1 MPASPISKREALQKR
16 FEDYNL
22 TYASGPN
29 FGLYPIASEK
39 MKISPPNAGREAA
52 DNNTSVLRIGFP
64 FPFEDKFYE
73 SVHVCTN
80 GWAILHDPNQP
91 AALPASYV
99 FDNPGGAAPSNRSTV
114 EIKDV
119 FTRNHLLL
127 CPWWSDSMN
136 TFSTLER
143 ATKLAGSPSLTYISS
158 GSSSW
163 ENGSPATLIR
173 DGIITPE
180 SIGKF
185 GYGENFGGIKYFT
198 GSTSKYGKF
207 FIIRW
212 SSFLGTDVLQDVAS
226 YDVVLYENGVIEFRY
241 GKVYSVPTGSSYIA
255 TVGIFSYGGSSGYP
269 RYRDFSQELIPVE
282 SDSRPRHENGG
293 TVYDGIYSSSTP
305 AGKTGPTGP
314 RKYCISLNSDTNWPG
329 GREHG
334 GVFQFTPPLR
344 RKRQLRTTISSI
356 DSKAF
361 VSDDT
366 LFDDRST
373 ILFTK
378 QLVEFPSMLPV
389 SSKLRSNSNVQRA
402 YTTLFVSGGIQA
414 EITATAAFD
423 EPLRSNL
430 ADYGRRENSLSDAYN
445 EDKQF
450 EVNMHTDAF
459 FSKGS
464 SEYLGNEP
472 GDFSQPLDHKAQI
485 KLSFSVNKQV
495 RMLGNTSSIYYFNPL
510 RQQWNIP
517 TNSVGNIVGPFEK
530 YSSRYHDVSAVKDEN
545 IGSSFIEDAI
555 GFDAYGFCVAS
566 GTQDVVRHNP
576 PKLTTGPQT
585 GQFWN
590 QTSNN
595 LGSLTAFNKNE
606 QVDAMSA
613 DYQKN
618 VQRSSDFDASEE
630 TFTLPIDYPFL
641 IEKAVIEVPMCMG
654 PRWFNDKTATIT
666 SGSAGT
672 DGTLLHAGSLAG
684 TPTNSW
690 RVATRVIDE
699 GGPAMTLAL
708 MCQKNYG
715 TSSIRDLI
723 TKSLITHSN
732 DMSGTLSLDNGV
744 SGNYNAYSSYYGFDD
759 RRYYQYRLNAIGM
772 PKNIPVDFVIQP
784 DSFGFFTGSV
794 AVKTIS
800 STTNGVKLWME
811 NLYIQS
817 QTGLT
822 LAAAS
827 ASAGSYVYSTSGSLS
842 SLLSTQNLSDVTEIG
857 PAKGIDV
864 FGRGFT
870 GFAPSGGSIFGREH
884 SAINF
889 ENLSVSNPWYVSS
902 STERNSLLDSWYAKY
917 LTEQKTESLSGAPPS
932 VSALAGV
939 KVSTSIIL
947 SSSQDSPYLINPGE
961 KLILAISKK
970 RPVMNSY
977 KLNII
982 NPNPGTNGRV
992 NLISSSYYN
1001 DVGSPLGHDVML
1013 NTGSINITIYGS
1025 YVQSSRGFNL

>member
-1 MPASPISKREALQKR
+1 MPASPISKREALQKN
-16 FEDYNL
+16 FEDYTL
-22 TYASGPN
+22 TYASGPR

-39 MKISPPNAGREAA
+39 MIISPPNAGIEAA
-52 DNNTSVLRIGFP
+52 STNTNVFDIGFG
-64 FPFEDKFYE
+64 FPFEDKIYKN
-73 SVHVCTN
+73 VYVCTN
-80 GWAILHDPNQP
+80 GWAILHDPNYAVAHP
-91 AALPASYV
+91 SSYV
-99 FDNPGGAAPSNRSTV
+99 FDNPGGTAPPNVSNV

-143 ATKLAGSPSLTYISS
+143 ATKLAGSPQLTYISS

-163 ENGSPATLIR
+163 EEGSPARLIR

-185 GYGENFGGIKYFT
+185 GYGEKFGGVKYYA

-207 FIIRW
+207 FVIRW
-212 SSFLGTDVLQDVAS
+212 SSFLGNDVLQDVAS
-226 YDVVLYENGVIEFRY
+226 YDVVLYENGVVEFRY
-241 GKVYSVPTGSSYIA
+241 GKVYNVPAGSSYVA
-255 TVGIFSYGGSSGYP
+255 TVGIFAYGGSSGNP
-269 RYRDFSQELIPVE
+269 RYRDFSQELIPAE
-282 SDSRPRHENGG
+282 SDTRPRYENGG
-293 TVYDGIYSSSTP
+293 TTYDGVYTSSTP
-305 AGKTGPTGP
+305 VGKNGPTGT
-314 RKYCISLNSDTNWPG
+314 RKYCISLDSDKNWPG
-329 GREHG
+329 GREYG
-334 GVFQFTPPLR
+334 GVFQFAPPLR
-344 RKRQLRTTISSI
+344 RKRQLRTTIRNI
-356 DSKAF
+356 DSTTF
-361 VSDDT
+361 VSDDS

-389 SSKLRSNSNVQRA
+389 SSKLSSNSNVQRA

-414 EITATAAFD
+414 EITSAAAFD
-423 EPLRSNL
+423 ESIRSNL
-430 ADYGRRENSLSDAYN
+430 ADYRRRENSGSDAYN

-450 EVNMHTDAF
+450 EVGMHADAF

-472 GDFSQPLDHKAQI
+472 GDFSQPLDHKTQI
-485 KLSFSVNKQV
+485 KLSFPVNKQV

-517 TNSVGNIVGPFEK
+517 TNSIGNIVGPFEK
-530 YSSRYHDVSAVKDEN
+530 YSSRYHDVSAVEDEN

-566 GTQDVVRHNP
+566 GTQDVVRYNP
-576 PKLTTGPQT
+576 PQYAKGPSVNQS
-585 GQFWN
+585 WN

-595 LGSLTAFNKNE
+595 LGSLTTFNKSA
-606 QVDAMSA
+606 QVEVMGA

-618 VQRSSDFDASEE
+618 IQRSSDFDATEE

-641 IEKAVIEVPMCMG
+641 IEKAVFEIPMCMG

-684 TPTNSW
+684 TSTNRW
-690 RVATRVIDE
+690 RVGTRVIDE

-723 TKSLITHSN
+723 TKSLITHTN
-732 DMSGTLSLDNGV
+732 DMSGTISLDTGV
-744 SGNYNAYSSYYGFDD
+744 SGNYTYYSTYYGFDD
-759 RRYYQYRLNAIGM
+759 RRYWQYRLNFSGM
-772 PKNIPVDFVIQP
+772 PKDIPVDSIVYP
-784 DSFGFFTGSV
+784 DNSGFFTGSV
-794 AVKTIS
+794 LVKS
-800 STTNGVKLWME
+800 DSLTTNGVKLWCEYSYSRSM
-811 NLYIQS
+811 
-817 QTGLT
+817 TGAT
-822 LAAAS
+822 LAEAS
-827 ASAGSYVYSTSGSLS
+827 ASAGPYVYSSSGSLS
-842 SLLSTQNLSDVTEIG
+842 GLLSSQFLTNISGYV
-857 PAKGIDV
+857 KGTDV

-870 GFAPSGGSIFGREH
+870 GFAPSGGSIFGREFG
-884 SAINF
+884 AIDF
-889 ENLSVSNPWYVSS
+889 ENITVSNPWYVSS
-902 STERNSLLDSWYAKY
+902 SSERNDLLNSWYTRY
-917 LTEQKTESLSGAPPS
+917 LTEQKTESWVGSPPS
-932 VSALAGV
+932 VSAYAGV

-961 KLILAISKK
+961 KLVLAVSKK

-977 KLNII
+977 KLNIVD
-982 NPNPGTNGRV
+982 PNPGTKGGV
-992 NLISSSYYN
+992 SLISSSYYN
-1001 DVGSPLGHDVML
+1001 NVGSPLGHDVML

-1025 YVQSSRGFNL
+1025 YVQGNRGFNL